1 MVYFQ
6 IMKTLLTLY
15 VLLFSSSLI
24 AETYVCSMELSRW
37 NRAGEIETKTLKRN
51 GNLFLFNGDWE
62 FDIVA
67 ESQEQIILF
76 NYLLNSNFATYTIM
90 LNKKTLEFTENY
102 MSIEDSKENESEPL
116 VYGKCIIIND

>member
-1 MVYFQ
+1 
-6 IMKTLLTLY
+6 MKIILTFF
-15 VLLFSSSLI
+15 VIFFSSSLV

>member
-15 VLLFSSSLI
+15 VLLFSSSLV

-62 FDIVA
+62 LDIVA
-67 ESQEQIILF
+67 ESQEKIILF
-76 NYLLNSNFATYTIM
+76 KYLLNSNFVTYTVM
-90 LNKKTLEFTENY
+90 LNKKTLEFTENH